1 MALTQISEK
10 GIKDGEIINADIN
23 ASAAIARTKL
33 ANVDLVDDTSPQLG
47 GALDTNGSNINF
59 GDSTAN
65 GTTVNRLTFGT
76 GTNGDLAI
84 WHDGNNSYI
93 TDQGTGEL
101 RIRGAEVVKIQ
112 DSDSAEN
119 MGVFN
124 KNGGVEL
131 YHNNLK
137 KLDTRADG
145 VAVWG
150 PEGGEAQ
157 LRLVADEGDDGAD
170 YWRLESNASTNNFNL
185 ATYASGAWVDKV
197 TVDSSGNVGIGK
209 TPARKLDIDTSHYVV
224 TSSGQST
231 TGIHLDGTHGN
242 AGEYGGGI
250 SFGCGGDG
258 SAAIAARQ
266 ASASQHR
273 VGLSFF
279 THDTTTSTDN
289 AVEKVRL
296 HDSGEV
302 SFNNGICLGN
312 SLTLAAANTMDDYE
326 EGNWTPA
333 VGAGGWTINSTS
345 FAKYVKVASLVT
357 VWCYITFGGTGN
369 SDALL
374 ITGLPF
380 TIASDNYSPGSLDV
394 GNGGVKGAYSRTEG
408 HTSGTV
414 AFFYP
419 SENTGSSRIALTGNQ
434 VAANYCI
441 FTIQYFTSA

>member
-1 MALTQISEK
+1 MALTQLKTS
-10 GIKDGEIINADIN
+10 GIADD
-23 ASAAIARTKL
+23 AVTTDKL
-33 ANVDLVDDTSPQLG
+33 ANAINTERTGKIANVVEDTSPQLG
-47 GALDTNGSNINF
+47 SALDTNGSNINF
-59 GDSTAN
+59 GDSTTN

-76 GTNGDLAI
+76 ATNGDLAL

-93 TDQGTGEL
+93 VDQGTGEL

-112 DSDSAEN
+112 DTDSAEN

-124 KNGGVEL
+124 KNGSVEL

-145 VAVWG
+145 VAIWG

-185 ATYASGAWVDKV
+185 ATYASGSWADKV
-197 TVDSSGNVGIGK
+197 TVDTSGNVGIGK

-250 SFGCGGDG
+250 SFACGGAG

-279 THDTTTSTDN
+279 THDSTTSGDN

-312 SLTLAAANTMDDYE
+312 SLTLSASHNLDDYE
-326 EGNWTPA
+326 EGT
-333 VGAGGWTINSTS
+333 WTINTDEGSPNQTYSASYTKIGRTVTVSAYITCPTSSSTS
-345 FAKYVKVASLVT
+345 QFR
-357 VWCYITFGGTGN
+357 IT
-369 SDALL
+369 S
-374 ITGLPF
+374 LPF
-380 TIASDNYSPGSLDV
+380 TTLGSANYAIGAAYTQSNSSDHVFVQVNPANNDLFVYKNI
-394 GNGGVKGAYSRTEG
+394 GNNISYADLSGAYFLF
-408 HTSGTV
+408 TV
-414 AFFYP
+414 
-419 SENTGSSRIALTGNQ
+419 T
-434 VAANYCI
+434 
-441 FTIQYFTSA
+441 YFTG